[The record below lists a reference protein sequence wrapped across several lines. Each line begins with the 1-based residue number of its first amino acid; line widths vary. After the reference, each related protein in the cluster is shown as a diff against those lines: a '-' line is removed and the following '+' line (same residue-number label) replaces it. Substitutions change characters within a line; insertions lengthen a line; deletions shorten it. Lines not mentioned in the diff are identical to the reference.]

1 MVFLKINGSRIEQ
14 SGGYKMNSL
23 LKKGANY
30 FKGLIPWQNWAAR
43 SFFSN
48 RCMLDICQASFFA
61 SFSVTWSE

>member
-14 SGGYKMNSL
+14 SGVYKMNSL

-30 FKGLIPWQNWAAR
+30 FKGHIPWQNWAAW

-48 RCMLDICQASFFA
+48 SCMLDICQAYFFA

>member
-1 MVFLKINGSRIEQ
+1 
-14 SGGYKMNSL
+14 MNSL

-30 FKGLIPWQNWAAR
+30 FKGHIPWQNWAAG

-48 RCMLDICQASFFA
+48 SCMFDICWASFFA